1 MVVLGSCAMLTDSAD
16 QVVSGANATMFTEIL
31 SQMVGD
37 DTLTTSVI
45 PVKDYSYSN
54 ITITSIHTIIGG
66 LAAAVIIPMILLLTG
81 IIIWAARRKK

>member
-1 MVVLGSCAMLTDSAD
+1 
-16 QVVSGANATMFTEIL
+16 
-31 SQMVGD
+31 MVGD

-66 LAAAVIIPMILLLTG
+66 LAAAVIIPIILLLTG
-81 IIIWAARRKK
+81 IIIWAARRKR